1 MCIWANVWNPTRQ
14 AAFRE
19 TTGHVSKSG
28 VLRMTDILRSERA
41 AEELAAEHGVGDPF
55 AAAIRAARMAMIVTD
70 ARQADNPI
78 IFANDA
84 FLALTGY
91 HRDEVI
97 GRNCRF
103 LQGPD
108 TDPAAIEAMR
118 RAIADGE
125 DVAIDILNYRKD
137 GSTFWNALYL
147 SPVRSK
153 TGEIVYFFS
162 SQLNISDKKRI
173 EFELGDTRE
182 RLEAAVEARTADLT
196 HALQQKTALLH
207 EVDHRVKNNLQL
219 ISSLLLLQNRRVT
232 DPAVKSSLRGMLER
246 VSAIAT
252 VHRRLFQSEDVERF
266 DVSAFVRDL
275 VSDMMGAMRRDDIK
289 VRLDLERIDIAASKA
304 APLALVISELFSN
317 ALRHAFPPEAMEGRT
332 GEVFVG
338 ITRQDADFRIEITDD
353 GVGVE
358 NSASSGGFGLT
369 IVQLLCQQ
377 LKARP
382 QTTPADP
389 GTRVVVYLPVN
400 GVHH

>member
-1 MCIWANVWNPTRQ
+1 
-14 AAFRE
+14 
-19 TTGHVSKSG
+19 
-28 VLRMTDILRSERA
+28 MTDTLQSERA
-41 AEELAAEHGVGDPF
+41 ADQLAAEHGAGDPF
-55 AAAIRAARMAMIVTD
+55 AAAIRATRMAMIVTD
-70 ARQADNPI
+70 ARQADSPI

-84 FLALTGY
+84 FLRLTGY

-103 LQGPD
+103 LQGPE
-108 TDPAAIEAMR
+108 TDPTQVDRLR
-118 RAIADGE
+118 RAVARGE
-125 DVAIDILNYRKD
+125 DVALDILNYRKD

-147 SPVRSK
+147 SPVRDKS
-153 TGEIVYFFS
+153 GEILYFFG
-162 SQLNISDKKRI
+162 SQLNISDKKQA

-196 HALQQKTALLH
+196 QALQQKTALLH

-232 DPAVKSSLRGMLER
+232 DPAVKNSLRGMLER

-252 VHRRLFQSEDVERF
+252 VHRRLFQSDDVERF

-275 VSDMMGAMRRDDIK
+275 VNDMIGSARRDDLK
-289 VRLDLERIDIAASKA
+289 VRLDLERIDVAASKA
-304 APLALVISELFSN
+304 APLALVISELLSN
-317 ALRHAFPPEAMEGRT
+317 AIRHAFPPEAMQGRT
-332 GEVFVG
+332 GEIFVG
-338 ITRQDADFRIEITDD
+338 ITRDNGDFRIEIADD
-353 GVGVE
+353 GVGVGT
-358 NSASSGGFGLT
+358 SATSSGGFGLT

-377 LKARP
+377 LKARSE
-382 QTTPADP
+382 TLPADP

>member
-1 MCIWANVWNPTRQ
+1 MMDL
-14 AAFRE
+14 
-19 TTGHVSKSG
+19 S
-28 VLRMTDILRSERA
+28 RSERA
-41 AEELAAEHGVGDPF
+41 ADQLAAEHGVGDPF
-55 AAAIRAARMAMIVTD
+55 AAAIRATRMAMIVTD

-91 HRDEVI
+91 GRDEVI

-108 TDPAAIEAMR
+108 TDPDQVDRLRHAVAH
-118 RAIADGE
+118 GE
-125 DVAIDILNYRKD
+125 DVALDILNYRKD

-147 SPVRSK
+147 SPVRGK
-153 TGEIVYFFS
+153 AGEIAYFFA
-162 SQLNISDKKRI
+162 SQLNVTDKKRV
-173 EFELGDTRE
+173 EFELDDTRE

-196 HALQQKTALLH
+196 QALQQKTALLH

-219 ISSLLLLQNRRVT
+219 ISSLLLLQNRRVA
-232 DPAVKSSLRGMLER
+232 DPAVKHSLRGMLER

-252 VHRRLFQSEDVERF
+252 VHRRLFQNEDVERF

-275 VSDMMGAMRRDDIK
+275 VSDMMGAARRDDVT
-289 VRLDLERIDIAASKA
+289 VRLDLERIDVAASKA

-317 ALRHAFPPEAMEGRT
+317 ALRHAFPPGQG
-332 GEVFVG
+332 GEILVG
-338 ITRQDADFRIEITDD
+338 ITRQDTDFRIEITDN

-377 LKARP
+377 LKARSE
-382 QTTPADP
+382 TTPADP

>member
-1 MCIWANVWNPTRQ
+1 
-14 AAFRE
+14 
-19 TTGHVSKSG
+19 
-28 VLRMTDILRSERA
+28 MTDMLQSERA
-41 AEELAAEHGVGDPF
+41 ADQLAAEHGAGDPF
-55 AAAIRAARMAMIVTD
+55 AAAIRATRMAMIVTD
-70 ARQADNPI
+70 ARQSDHPI

-91 HRDEVI
+91 DRAEVI

-108 TDPAAIEAMR
+108 TDPVQVDRIR
-118 RAIADGE
+118 HAIAGGE
-125 DVAIDILNYRKD
+125 DIAVDILNYRKD
-137 GSTFWNALYL
+137 GTTFWNALYL
-147 SPVRSK
+147 SPVRGK
-153 TGEIVYFFS
+153 AGEIAYFFA
-162 SQLNISDKKRI
+162 SQLNVSEKKRAQL
-173 EFELGDTRE
+173 EHDDVRE

-196 HALQQKTALLH
+196 QALQQKTALLH

-232 DPAVKSSLRGMLER
+232 DPAVKNSLRGMLER

-252 VHRRLFQSEDVERF
+252 VHRRLFQSDDVERF

-275 VSDMMGAMRRDDIK
+275 VADMMGSARRDDVT
-289 VRLDLERIDIAASKA
+289 VRLDLERIDVAASKA

-317 ALRHAFPPEAMEGRT
+317 ALRHGFPPGHD
-332 GEVFVG
+332 GEIFVG
-338 ITRQDADFRIEITDD
+338 ITRNEGEFRIEIADT

-377 LKARP
+377 LKARSE
-382 QTTPADP
+382 TTPADP
-389 GTRVVVYLPVN
+389 GTRVVVHLPVN

>member
-1 MCIWANVWNPTRQ
+1 
-14 AAFRE
+14 
-19 TTGHVSKSG
+19 
-28 VLRMTDILRSERA
+28 MTDILRSERA
-41 AEELAAEHGVGDPF
+41 AEALNAEHGAGDPF
-55 AAAIRAARMAMIVTD
+55 AAAIRATRMAMIVTD

-91 HRDEVI
+91 QRDEVI

-108 TDPAAIEAMR
+108 TDR
-118 RAIADGE
+118 DQVDRLRQAIAEGE
-125 DVAIDILNYRKD
+125 DIAVDILNYRKD
-137 GSTFWNALYL
+137 GTTFWNALYL
-147 SPVRSK
+147 SPVRGK
-153 TGEIVYFFS
+153 AGEIVYFFA
-162 SQLNISDKKRI
+162 SQLNVSDKKRA
-173 EFELGDTRE
+173 EFELGDVRD
-182 RLEAAVEARTADLT
+182 RLEAAVAERTRELT
-196 HALQQKTALLH
+196 QALEQKTALLH

-232 DPAVKSSLRGMLER
+232 DPAVKNSLRGMLER

-252 VHRRLFQSEDVERF
+252 VHRRLFQNEDVERF

-275 VSDMMGAMRRDDIK
+275 VSDMMGSARRDDIK
-289 VRLDLERIDIAASKA
+289 VRLDLERVDIAASKA

-317 ALRHAFPPEAMEGRT
+317 ALRHGFPPESLNGRV
-332 GEVFVG
+332 GEIFVG
-338 ITRQDADFRIEITDD
+338 LTRQDAEFRIEIADD

-377 LKARP
+377 LKARS

-389 GTRVVVYLPVN
+389 GTRVVVHLPVN

>member
-1 MCIWANVWNPTRQ
+1 
-14 AAFRE
+14 
-19 TTGHVSKSG
+19 
-28 VLRMTDILRSERA
+28 MTDILRSERA
-41 AEELAAEHGVGDPF
+41 AEELAAEHGAGDPF
-55 AAAIRAARMAMIVTD
+55 AAAIRATRMAMIVTD

-91 HRDEVI
+91 KRDEVI

-108 TDPAAIEAMR
+108 TDPAGVETLRA
-118 RAIADGE
+118 AIAKGE
-125 DVAIDILNYRKD
+125 DIALDILNYRKD

-147 SPVRSK
+147 SPVRGK
-153 TGEIVYFFS
+153 TGEILYFFA
-162 SQLNISDKKRI
+162 SQLNVSDKKRV

-196 HALQQKTALLH
+196 RALEQKTALLH

-219 ISSLLLLQNRRVT
+219 ISSLLLLQTRRVT
-232 DPAVKSSLRGMLER
+232 DPGVKNSLRGMLER

-275 VSDMMGAMRRDDIK
+275 VSDMMGAARRDDIK
-289 VRLDLERIDIAASKA
+289 VSLDLERIDIAASKA

-317 ALRHAFPPEAMEGRT
+317 ALRHAFPPEALDGRT
-332 GEVFVG
+332 GEILVR
-338 ITRQDADFRIEITDD
+338 ITRQDAEFRIEITDN
-353 GVGVE
+353 GVGTG

-377 LKARP
+377 LKARSE
-382 QTTPADP
+382 TTPADP
-389 GTRVVVYLPVN
+389 GTRVVVHLPVN